1 MSIGHETWVESDN
14 TTQNKDLYEIHYA
27 NCGNQMCI
35 HVEQVRTVQDKVWTI
50 NEALSQS
57 QEIWLPPHLY
67 SPLVSCISDMDH
79 PTS

>member
-1 MSIGHETWVESDN
+1 MESDN
-14 TTQNKDLYEIHYA
+14 TTKIYMKYVLQTVAIKCVY
-27 NCGNQMCI
+27 
-35 HVEQVRTVQDKVWTI
+35 VEQVWTVQDKVWTI

-57 QEIWLPPHLY
+57 QETWLPPHLY